1 MKSVLQIMEHA
12 NVLRESPDII
22 MQEYHTNIDVVMQD
36 HTFGSFSCALDVDT
50 FLFENVHENYPT
62 VWRVMKQLLLLSH
75 GQATVEKGFSINKE
89 VERPSVSST
98 RKRYRD
104 HLDMLKAEK
113 QREAAAQ
120 KRKASSAELDMLCEK
135 KTMHQCDV

>member
-1 MKSVLQIMEHA
+1 MEHA

-22 MQEYHTNIDVVMQD
+22 MQEYHTLIDVVMQD
-36 HTFGSFSCALDVDT
+36 HTFGSFSCALDADT
-50 FLFENVHENYPT
+50 FLFEKVHENYPT
-62 VWRVMKQLLLLSH
+62 VWRVMKQLLLQKPWRLIYDTYH
-75 GQATVEKGFSINKE
+75 KNGNLPITGELLK
-89 VERPSVSST
+89 SVSSA

-104 HLDMLKAEK
+104 HQDMLKAEK

-135 KTMHQCDV
+135 KAMHQCDV